1 MTLSRFGQLAGIS
14 ALFLVAAMR
23 PSVAGSYADDRAEI
37 ENLQARYLFAMDWGD
52 ADTYASTFT
61 EDGVLDYSDG
71 VERGRAAIRK
81 AEILGYGHYE
91 DELRKVDGRWLFS
104 KRKIYNEQKDGRE
117 ASNTS
122 PAW

>member
-1 MTLSRFGQLAGIS
+1 MTISRFGQLAGIS
-14 ALFLVAAMR
+14 ALFVLAAMR

>member
-1 MTLSRFGQLAGIS
+1 MTISRFGQRAGIS
-14 ALFLVAAMR
+14 ALFVLAAMR

>member
-1 MTLSRFGQLAGIS
+1 MTISRFGQLAGIS
-14 ALFLVAAMR
+14 ALFLLAAMR